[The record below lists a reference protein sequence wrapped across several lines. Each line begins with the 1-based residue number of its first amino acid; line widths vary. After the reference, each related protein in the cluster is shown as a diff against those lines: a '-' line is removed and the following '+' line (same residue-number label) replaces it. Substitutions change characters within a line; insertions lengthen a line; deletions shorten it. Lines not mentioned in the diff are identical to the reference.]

1 MRRLAVLVMV
11 LAGCTTGSANLDSP
25 EKINASAR
33 AHTELAVAYYEQG
46 QYRTALEELDKSL
59 HANSGYAPAYNVR
72 GLVHMTLQEDEDAES
87 DFRRSLS
94 LEDVPDTHINYG
106 WFLCQ
111 RGRSGEAIDQFMT
124 AAKDPLN
131 QTPEKAYLNAG
142 VCSKKGGSVQE
153 AERYFQRAL
162 ILRPK
167 LPGALAGMAELS
179 FIHADYAGA
188 KSYFMRYEQ
197 GTTLPLSAA
206 DLLLAARIEHKLRN
220 YSAEATYAMRLK
232 KNYPDSREAQ
242 LLK

>member
-1 MRRLAVLVMV
+1 MRWFAVLLLA
-11 LAGCTTGSANLDSP
+11 LAGCTTESSNLDSA
-25 EKINASAR
+25 EKIDASAK
-33 AHTELAVAYYEQG
+33 AHTELAVAYFEKG
-46 QYRTALEELDKSL
+46 QYKTALDELDKAL
-59 HANSGYAPAYNVR
+59 RVNSRYAPAYSVR
-72 GLVHMTLQEDEDAES
+72 GVVHMTLQEDDEAES

-94 LEDVPDTHINYG
+94 LENDPDTRVTYG

-111 RGRSGEAIDQFMT
+111 RGREREAINQLMT
-124 AAKDPLN
+124 AARDPLN

-142 VCSKKGGSVQE
+142 VCSKKGGNVQE

-167 LPGALAGMAELS
+167 LPGALEGLAELA
-179 FIHADYAGA
+179 FIRADYAGA

-197 GTTLPLSAA
+197 ATTLPLSAA
-206 DLLLAARIEHKLRN
+206 DLLLAARIEHKLGN
-220 YSAEATYAMRLK
+220 YNGEASYALRLK